1 MDIKCSKNCTFTTDS
16 FTYIFSASPDDDA
29 VGSAGQRVFG
39 EEVLGLTQSS
49 VSELLSH
56 PKPWTK
62 LSLKGKENFIRMHR
76 WLQDPHNVQR
86 LTKIDQRGK

>member
-1 MDIKCSKNCTFTTDS
+1 M
-16 FTYIFSASPDDDA
+16 
-29 VGSAGQRVFG
+29 FG

-62 LSLKGKENFIRMHR
+62 LSLKGKENFIRMHL
-76 WLQDPHNVQR
+76 WLQDPQNIQKLNAMKKTDH
-86 LTKIDQRGK
+86 RGECVSD